1 VNAMWYITKYRPV
14 SLVTLKVATATSTG
28 GKSLLVPTPFA
39 FKMALLDIAIRDVGI
54 EQVENVWPSIRGAAI
69 ALRGPEHISVTN
81 TFTKILKPNRN
92 AGIDPDTGLMSVM
105 IRSIGFREY
114 VQWQGDVEIA
124 ISAQQPIEQWSRW
137 LTQINYLGKRGG
149 FIQALDEPEG
159 IENLPDGFSLL
170 TGAQTEGFVMGGTLQ
185 ILDDCGPELTFEQVD
200 IYSNKGMKVGKDRI
214 LRPIVLP
221 YRQTRASRGYTLY
234 ERMG

>member
-1 VNAMWYITKYRPV
+1 MWYITKYRPV

-39 FKMALLDIAIRDVGI
+39 VKMALLDRAIWDVGI
-54 EQVENVWPSIRGAAI
+54 EQVESIWPGIRAAAV
-69 ALRGPEHISVTN
+69 ALRGPEQIAVTN

-92 AGIDPDTGLMSVM
+92 AGIDPDTGLMSAM

-124 ISAQQPIEQWSRW
+124 LYSPQPVEQWPRW
-137 LTQINYLGKRGG
+137 LTEINYLGKRGG
-149 FIQALDEPEG
+149 FIQALDEPSQTEA
-159 IENLPDGFSLL
+159 LPDSFSLL
-170 TGAQTEGFVMGGTLQ
+170 TEAGSEGFVMGGTLQ
-185 ILDDCGPELTFEQVD
+185 ILDDCGPELSFDQVN
-200 IYSNKGMKVGKDRI
+200 IYSSKGMRVGKDRI
-214 LRPIVLP
+214 LRPVVLP

>member
-1 VNAMWYITKYRPV
+1 MWYLTKYQPV

-39 FKMALLDIAIRDVGI
+39 FKMALLDIALRDVGVA
-54 EQVENVWPSIRGAAI
+54 QVESIWPSIRSADMAI
-69 ALRGPEHISVTN
+69 RGPAHIAVTN

-92 AGIDPDTGLMSVM
+92 EGIDPDTGLLSVM

-114 VQWQGDVEIA
+114 VQWQGEVEIA
-124 ISAQQPIEQWSRW
+124 ISIPELNDQWPRW
-137 LTQINYLGKRGG
+137 LTQINYVGKRGG
-149 FIQALDEPEG
+149 FIQALAEPE
-159 IENLPDGFSLL
+159 EVEMLPDGFSLL
-170 TGAQTEGFVMGGTLQ
+170 TAAQNNGFVMGGTLQ

-234 ERMG
+234 ERME